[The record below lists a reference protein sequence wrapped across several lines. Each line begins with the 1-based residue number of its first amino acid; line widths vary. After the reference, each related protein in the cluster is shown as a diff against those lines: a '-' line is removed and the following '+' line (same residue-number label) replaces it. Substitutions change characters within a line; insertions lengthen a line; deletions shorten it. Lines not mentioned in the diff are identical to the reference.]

1 MLGDLAKFLNPDETF
16 GDLLARCHS
25 EPLVLGVKFL
35 EDLVPVR
42 PNQLIEI
49 SGVSGSGKTELLTQ
63 VRGARLSSYDSAV
76 SSL

>member
-25 EPLVLGVKFL
+25 EPLVLGVKLL
-35 EDLVPVR
+35 EDLVSVR
-42 PNQLIEI
+42 ANQLIEI

-63 VRGARLSSYDSAV
+63 VRGASPCSYHSAI
-76 SSL
+76 SNL